1 MEKKESWFMIILTG
15 VGIGGFIYSTSLPP
29 MGPAALSPGL
39 FPGFVSS
46 LMTILGLVRFIQLLR
61 LRKAKTSVGEDSDEK
76 DEGSRNIFVIIG
88 LFLLYLL
95 MLNTIHFL
103 ASTLI
108 FLLASMLFLY
118 RKFYWKIPLISLLTT
133 AGIFSLFRYLLN
145 VRLP

>member
-1 MEKKESWFMIILTG
+1 MEKKESWFMILLTG
-15 VGIGGFIYSTSLPP
+15 VGIGGFIYSLSLPL

-46 LMTILGLVRFIQLLR
+46 LMTVLGIVRFIQILR
-61 LRKAKTSVGEDSDEK
+61 QKKEEPATAEESGEDG
-76 DEGSRNIFVIIG
+76 EGSRNIFVIIG

-95 MLNTIHFL
+95 MLNSIHFL
-103 ASTLI
+103 TSTLL
-108 FLLASMLFLY
+108 FLFASMLFLY

-133 AGIFSLFRYLLN
+133 AGIFGLFRYLLN